1 MLDWTDRH
9 CRYFLRLISRHTRLY
24 TEMIT
29 TGAILH
35 GDRDRL
41 LQFHPAE
48 HPLALQLGGS
58 HPGELAECAR
68 IGEGLGYDEINLNL
82 GCPSSRVQS
91 GGFGACLMT
100 EPVLVTECIQA
111 MTRAVSIPVTAKIR
125 IGVDER
131 DSYEEL
137 TEFVRAIHEAGCEAF
152 IVHARKAHL
161 KGLSPKENRTI
172 PPLNYV
178 YVYRLKQD
186 FPGLDIIIN
195 GGIVHLD
202 DAERHLEIVDG
213 VMVGRAA
220 YHHPY
225 FLAEV
230 DARIFKDFRKT
241 LTREEIVEQMLAY
254 IDSEL
259 VRGIPIKHITRHM
272 LGLFQGVPGARHWRR
287 HLGQHAADPLAG
299 PEIVREA
306 LALIKGN
313 HPVAGLPPC
322 RQQHG

>member
-1 MLDWTDRH
+1 
-9 CRYFLRLISRHTRLY
+9 
-24 TEMIT
+24 MIT

-48 HPLALQLGGS
+48 HPLVLQLGGS

-68 IGEGLGYDEINLNL
+68 TGEGLGYDEINLNL
-82 GCPSSRVQS
+82 GCPSNRVQS

-100 EPVLVTECIQA
+100 EPALVVECIQA
-111 MTRAVSIPVTAKIR
+111 MIRVVSIPVTVKIR
-125 IGVDER
+125 IGVDAQ

-137 TEFVRAIHEAGCEAF
+137 AEFVRTIHEAGCGTF
-152 IVHARKAHL
+152 VVHARKAHL
-161 KGLSPKENRTI
+161 EGLSPKENRTI
-172 PPLNYV
+172 PPLNYA

-202 DAERHLEIVDG
+202 DAESHLERVDG

-220 YHHPY
+220 YHDPY
-225 FLAEV
+225 FLAAV
-230 DARIFKDFRKT
+230 DARIFKDLHKVPA
-241 LTREEIVEQMLAY
+241 REEIVEQMLAY

-259 VRGIPIKHITRHM
+259 ARGTPIKHITQHM

-287 HLGQHAADPLAG
+287 HLSQQAADAKAG
-299 PEIVREA
+299 AETVQKA
-306 LALIKGN
+306 LELIKGFG
-313 HPVAGLPPC
+313 HPNAELPSC